1 MIFLEG
7 NCTHIFWIAWQ
18 LVYNEPTNAKISP
31 VMLNWKRGKIWSQNV
46 HISFSPRPRQ
56 NAIIYIYMPYF
67 IQQPVL
73 YFQTKSLMEQILR
86 SRIKKTAQQ
95 DWYGNM
101 LKKRG
106 IKMLFQTP
114 WREYFYRFNYSMMKM
129 FLSTCSMNWKKC
141 WNFYINEIGKSECLL
156 NLKYS

>member
-86 SRIKKTAQQ
+86 SRK
-95 DWYGNM
+95 
-101 LKKRG
+101 KKRHSKIDTEICLKRG
-106 IKMLFQTP
+106 GSKCFFKLHEGNTFTDLIIP
-114 WREYFYRFNYSMMKM
+114 WWKCF
-129 FLSTCSMNWKKC
+129 FLHVLWIEKNAET
-141 WNFYINEIGKSECLL
+141 FT
-156 NLKYS
+156 